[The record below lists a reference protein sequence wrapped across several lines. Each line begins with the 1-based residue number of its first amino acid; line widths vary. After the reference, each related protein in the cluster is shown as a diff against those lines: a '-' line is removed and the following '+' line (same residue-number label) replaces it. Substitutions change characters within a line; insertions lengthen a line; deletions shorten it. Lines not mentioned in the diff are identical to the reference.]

1 VAGTVLIGAGS
12 GGRSGKGGSIV
23 LKPGDSTKLENSQS
37 VNDQSRAGSVQ
48 IQNEVGKVLLR
59 GNALGGLQLGG
70 SEKGTGVRRLAF
82 EIKEGNDIPTITD
95 TGILDIS
102 GKFDSSGYTLYLV
115 KAIATSGPGG
125 TVTASLRFTDV
136 EFGYFITILI
146 EPGSNSDLVIQQ
158 QFMTTGSSKV
168 LKKGTSSMFI
178 VYSCPSGSGKCLS
191 PLS

>member
-1 VAGTVLIGAGS
+1 
-12 GGRSGKGGSIV
+12 
-23 LKPGDSTKLENSQS
+23 
-37 VNDQSRAGSVQ
+37 
-48 IQNEVGKVLLR
+48 
-59 GNALGGLQLGG
+59 LQLGG

-178 VYSCPSGSGKCLS
+178 VYSCPSGTGKCLS